1 MSAEKP
7 EPAGNR
13 DPPSTDAVPL
23 DDFDH
28 IRKSDGELIIF
39 DGDGEDGWVQSTCY
53 MSRAELR

>member
-7 EPAGNR
+7 EPAGDR

-28 IRKSDGELIIF
+28 IKKSDGELIIF
-39 DGDGEDGWVQSTCY
+39 DGDDEDSWVQSSLYT
-53 MSRAELR
+53 SRADIR